1 MIPFAIATGTMNYA
15 QNTFIRIYTNEG
27 ITGVGECSAFPMI
40 VGETQATCFEVAK
53 DFAGIWKEKDPL
65 DREERLKELHEWI
78 AGNYTIKSAFDMAL
92 YDIAAKHANQPLY
105 KYLGGNK
112 KLIESDLTIGIGKPE
127 TMAATAFEFKQ
138 KGVKIIKVKLGKK
151 ANEDVERIKQIRAA
165 VGNEI
170 ILRVDANQGW
180 SYNDAVF
187 VLQNIQSYNIQF
199 CEQPMRKYN
208 DELLPELRKQ
218 TTISI
223 MADESVY
230 THYDAERIIKDN
242 AADYINIKFA
252 KSGGIHEALR
262 INAVAEKSNIVCM
275 LGGMLESRLA
285 LTAKV
290 HFALANDNIKF
301 YDLDTCLLGHLE
313 DPVTGGAVFKGMN
326 LEIGDSIGI
335 GADVDEFFLKKLDK
349 VII

>member
-15 QNTFIRIYTNEG
+15 QNIFIRVYTDEE

-40 VGETQATCFEVAK
+40 VGETQSTCYEVAK
-53 DFAGIWKEKDPL
+53 DFAQIWKQKNPL
-65 DREERLKELHEWI
+65 DIEERLKELHEWI

-112 KLIESDLTIGIGKPE
+112 KPIESDLTIGIGEPE

-138 KGVKIIKVKLGKK
+138 KGVRMIKVKLGKK

-170 ILRVDANQGW
+170 VLRVDANQGW
-180 SYNDAVF
+180 SYDDAVF

-199 CEQPMRKYN
+199 CEQPMRKHN
-208 DELLPELRKQ
+208 DELLPGLRKQ
-218 TTISI
+218 TTIPV

-230 THYDAERIIKDN
+230 THYDAERIIKSN

-262 INAVAEKSNIVCM
+262 INAVAEKNNIVCM

-313 DPVTGGAVFKGMN
+313 DPVTGGAAFKGMN
-326 LEIGDSIGI
+326 LEITDGIGI
-335 GADVDEFFLKKLDK
+335 GADVDESFLKKLEK